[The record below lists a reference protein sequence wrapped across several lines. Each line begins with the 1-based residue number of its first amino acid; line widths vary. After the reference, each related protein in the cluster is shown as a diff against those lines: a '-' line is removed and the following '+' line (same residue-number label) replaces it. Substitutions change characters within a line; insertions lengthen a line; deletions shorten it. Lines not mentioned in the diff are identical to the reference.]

1 MVLGTWAPRIP
12 VIVERLGIDAGRL
25 GLSLTAL
32 ALAFVAGARAASA
45 LMARFGSA
53 AVARVSAVVLALA
66 LIGPAFAGDQLTLT
80 LGLVVLGAAG
90 GVLDVAMNL
99 QAVLVER
106 RAARPL
112 MSGFHALW
120 SVGSMLGA
128 LGAVAAAR
136 LGVGLSVHFAA
147 VAGLLALLSVVLL
160 RGDLEPDPEIAPHA
174 AVHPRRRWAWA
185 LPAAALVLGLMGFA
199 SFLAEGSAADW
210 SALYLR
216 QGVAASA
223 AAASAAFA
231 VFEGTMAVVR
241 FLGNRLTERFG
252 PVRLGRAGGLFA
264 AAGLLGALAARQP
277 ALALVG
283 MAVFGAGVAPVVP
296 TVFSAAGN
304 LRLGMEGAVLS
315 PVLTMSYAGA
325 IVGPA
330 VIGLVADR
338 ATLRAALLIP
348 VCLALAITAGAG
360 WVATAA
366 GSRRSTA

>member
-12 VIVERLGIDAGRL
+12 VIVERLGIDAGQL
-25 GLSLTAL
+25 GLSLTGL

-53 AVARVSAVVLALA
+53 TVARVSSVVLALA
-66 LIGPAFAGDQLTLT
+66 LLGPAFAGTQAQLT
-80 LGLVVLGAAG
+80 LGLIVLGAAG

-106 RAARPL
+106 RARRPL

-136 LGVGLSVHFAA
+136 LGAGLSPHFGL
-147 VAGLLALLSVVLL
+147 VAGLLVLLSVVLL
-160 RGDLEPDPEIAPHA
+160 RGDLEPDPQA
-174 AVHPRRRWAWA
+174 AVAAVPRRRRWGWA
-185 LPAAALVLGLMGFA
+185 LPTAALVLGLMGFA

-216 QGVAASA
+216 RDVGGSA
-223 AAASAAFA
+223 AAASAGFA

-252 PVRLGRAGGLFA
+252 PVLLVRVAGVVA
-264 AAGLLGALAARQP
+264 AAGLLASLAARQP

-283 MAVFGAGVAPVVP
+283 MGVFGAGVAPVVP

-304 LRLGMEGAVLS
+304 LRQGMEGAVLS

-330 VIGLVADR
+330 VIGVVADH
-338 ATLRAALLIP
+338 ATLRVALLIP
-348 VCLALAITAGAG
+348 VGLALAVTAGAG

-366 GSRRSTA
+366 GSRRSAA